1 MVVGVVGCMVVGWGW
16 GLGRVGRAG
25 VGGDG
30 VGWLVVGCGGVVVV

>member
-25 VGGDG
+25 WVVMVWGG
-30 VGWLVVGCGGVVVV
+30 